1 MFKNVDPNLKIK
13 ARDKPLSQLLV
24 LRVEGSLR
32 CKAAASRL

>member
-13 ARDKPLSQLLV
+13 GKDKPLSQLV